1 MLGHLKN
8 LVRDEPALRAPV
20 LWGLSR
26 LRSLAGAAP
35 GLYTLCYH
43 SVPQAAQ
50 ARFAEQ
56 VRFLR
61 RHGDLVDAD
70 EAARL
75 CAAGWPSRDR
85 AFLLTFDDGYADTVD
100 VAMPVLRAE
109 GVPAIVFLVSGWLD
123 APPAP
128 AGARGYMTRSDV
140 RAWCAAGFQVGSHTV
155 THARLS
161 TLDEGG
167 VRAELADSRAA
178 LSALVGRPVD
188 HFACPWGVAGA
199 DFDAR
204 HTPALAAACGYR
216 TFFTTRRD
224 RARSAEDLL
233 LMPRHVAEP
242 QWRTYALDAL
252 LTRRAPHAAG

>member
-1 MLGHLKN
+1 MLGPLRDF
-8 LVRDEPALRAPV
+8 VRDEPALRAPV
-20 LWGLSR
+20 LWGMSR
-26 LRSLAGAAP
+26 FRSLADAER

-43 SVPQAAQ
+43 SVPAAAQ
-50 ARFAEQ
+50 GSFAEQ
-56 VRFLR
+56 IRFLR
-61 RHGDLVDAD
+61 RHGDVIDAD
-70 EAARL
+70 AAAER

-109 GVPAIVFLVSGWLD
+109 GAPAIVFLVSAWID
-123 APPAP
+123 APPAGAGLP
-128 AGARGYMTRSDV
+128 AYMTRADV
-140 RAWCAAGFQVGSHTV
+140 LAWCETGFQVGSHTH
-155 THARLS
+155 THRRLS
-161 TLDEGG
+161 TLDEAS

-199 DFDAR
+199 DFDADR
-204 HTPALAAACGYR
+204 TPALAAECGYR

-224 RARSAEDLL
+224 RARSADDLL

-242 QWRTYALDAL
+242 QWKTYAFDAL
-252 LTRRAPHAAG
+252 LRRRSHARR